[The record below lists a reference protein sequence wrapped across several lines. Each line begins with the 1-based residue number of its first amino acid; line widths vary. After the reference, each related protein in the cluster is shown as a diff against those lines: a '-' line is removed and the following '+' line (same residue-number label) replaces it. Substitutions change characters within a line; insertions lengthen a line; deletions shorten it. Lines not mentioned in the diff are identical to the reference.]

1 MKLEHHHPWREGERL
16 AVGFFAPRH
25 PRGAGAGRGLL
36 VAALLAAVAVVVR
49 AAPAPAGMACGSYVG
64 DGTDDREVAGLPFRP
79 DVVFVK
85 GDLKQPAVCRSASMT
100 GDAAKKPTEDL
111 AFQTNLIQELRDDGF
126 VVGSDPAVNQA
137 GVRYDWI
144 AFQAAGDEFMYGTY
158 KGDNVDGRAIGGVG
172 FQPDLVMILHN
183 KAKKAWL
190 RTAAMAGDLSLPFA
204 AAGGAENR
212 IQALTTTGFQVG
224 NDAAVNKVGDDY
236 HWLAWN
242 AGPFGLVVGSFL
254 GDGSDDRVID
264 GLGQAPGW
272 VILKSEGPEPA
283 VQRLTTLGAADSTLS
298 FEAEASFPDGLQAL
312 LADGFVVG
320 KRKEVNEAGKAIYF
334 ASFARQDL
342 AADLRL
348 SKQANAPSAGVGAIV
363 TYTIAV
369 ENLGPGRAT
378 GVEVAD
384 GLPATLTLANQAATQ
399 GGYDAGSGRWTV
411 GALDPGGQAL
421 LLLGAR
427 VEAAAA
433 GDTVKN
439 TARVVTLDQD
449 DPVAANDSATAFV
462 YVPGADLRVSKAVDD
477 PFPGE
482 GDTVTF
488 TVTVANDGPDAAGNV
503 TVADQLPAG
512 LVHVGSTA
520 SQGAYLA
527 AWGQWFVG
535 TLPAGT
541 SATLS
546 LAAVVAAGTSGQQLV
561 NVATAQASEPAD
573 PVAADN
579 AASAEVAVN
588 GTDLY
593 VTKVVDLPAPAEGSS
608 ITYTVTVGNAGP
620 LATAGV
626 VVSDLLP
633 AGVRYDAHAASA
645 ATSYVP
651 ATGVWTVGDLGVGA
665 VATLTLQATVLSQTA
680 GLVITNTA
688 ALTGSDLVD
697 PNADNDAASANITVA
712 GTNLALALAASDTVP
727 LVAQDVVLRARIWN
741 EGSNPAGGVTA
752 QMTVPATLA
761 FVSAAPSRGSYVPAS
776 GAWTVGTV
784 AVGDTATLD
793 LAVRPLPAA
802 VGAAPTVTVAITGSN
817 QVDREPADD
826 TAAVQLAVAAAAD
839 LQLRKRVSPALA
851 AAGDTLRYRVVV
863 SNAGPSA
870 AGGVAVRDTLAT
882 GLQFLSALAS
892 QGEYTVATGLWGV
905 GGLANGDSAA
915 LQLEAV
921 VAPGSAGVDLV
932 NEAAVVA
939 VDAADPAPGDEEA
952 RAVVRVS
959 GADLSVELAADPQ
972 AVLAGTVSTVTVSL
986 HNGGPDHATQV
997 RLAVVWPPQL
1007 ALESA
1012 APDQGSFE
1020 PGTGVW
1026 ELGALTA
1033 GETASLVLALRAG
1046 VEAPDGVATVTAAV
1060 SAVAEADPTPGQES
1074 AAVDLTVTSASVA
1087 WRATA
1092 RVPAAV
1098 HPGAAVPDL
1107 LRLRLASAAAVPETL
1122 TSLTLTNYG
1131 VGAGAQAA
1139 LDAEWDSLALYV
1151 ERGGLRAPAR
1161 ARDGDEAPAQRFA
1174 AGRLTFADLAEA
1186 VAPGD
1191 TVWLAVAGRVAL
1203 AARDGD
1209 QLAVGVASADDVAL
1223 APGAALSAAW
1233 PLTAGAALTVDGF
1246 VAAQARLH
1254 PVTDTVLPLGATR
1267 RLALDVTLP
1276 GNGYAPD
1283 RLQRLNVV
1291 NAGDAD
1297 QLDLPRL
1304 EAWADD
1310 GDGVF
1315 AAATDP
1321 RLGAFAFTGD
1331 RWELTGLAWDV
1342 PPSGSRVF
1350 VTVDVAVAAAEGRE
1364 VRLAL
1369 PGPPEP
1375 GVGLL
1380 SANDGPL
1387 DAALVNPVGLVIA
1400 RTDRLVVSSRPLAG
1414 ATVAPGAADVPLLA
1428 LQVANPDTLERRLT
1442 ALAVA
1447 NAGLSAHGGGQA
1459 ERDAA
1464 FSRLALH
1471 ADGDGDGV
1479 FDGAPVDPVLG
1490 ESVFAG
1496 GTAVFSGLDVT
1507 LAARSVAG
1515 LWVAGDVSLSAAAD
1529 GDALGAV
1536 VAGPAALSVEPPT
1549 EVTAAD
1555 WPVDGGARWTVDGL
1569 VAAQLVCA
1577 APRPAVL
1584 GPGDGPALALD
1595 LEVPG
1600 NGYAGDVLNGL
1611 EVRNLGSALPADLA
1625 DMRLWRDG
1633 GDGVFGGDDLDLAP
1647 LVPLAGAWRSPLL
1660 SEALP
1665 AGGARLFVSVTAAAA
1680 LTDSATV
1687 RLGLPVNGV
1696 TVASGNDGPRDASVA
1711 SPTTLLLSTAPLLA
1725 SLELLV
1731 PASTLGQ
1738 SVDLR
1743 MTVRN
1748 LGAETLLGV
1757 LPADIAVAGTGD
1769 LELLSEP
1776 PAAVDLAPDASA
1788 EFTWTWRA
1796 AVVGDLLVTGAAA
1809 GTGAGDGQPRRSLP
1823 VSSNGHHVFD
1833 PALALDLFPVAD
1845 RPFTVVRGQTGVVPL
1860 MLTLANPNGAAAA
1873 SVRVDA
1879 LRLRLEDETGAGVVP
1894 AGLLSRVVVQEG
1906 GNVYLD
1912 KTDVEGT
1919 GADLRLVFTRP
1930 ALVTVNEPVTL
1941 GVRVDIAAD
1950 TTVPRFRF
1958 ALVDGTG
1965 VTASDAVSG
1974 LPASVQLGSGAYPV
1988 LSGLGR
1994 VTDDAV
2000 ALEVAAAPA
2009 PDRTAGPG
2017 QAGVTLLEL
2026 QLTNPGLPEVTN
2038 EVQAEA
2044 FAITLVDTLGAPLAE
2059 PARWLQSLRVEAG
2072 AQLLLDRPLAADDD
2086 TLLACALSPPAVV
2099 APGTPLALRVTG
2111 RIADAAVPGAF
2122 RARLAASARWEA
2134 RDRGTG
2140 AEVPVVYAQSP
2151 LAGPRITVQAAATT
2165 VLAGGAAEF
2174 PPQLPV
2180 GALDVPA
2187 LTVVLRHPGA
2197 AGAAPIRCQGLRL
2210 VCLDQ
2215 ARQRLRPATYLD
2227 RVVVRRGDV
2236 VVGAAEAPGEADV
2249 VLALGDWTLPA
2260 GGETSLSV
2268 LADLEATAPVG
2279 SLEIVLSLDGLD
2291 AVDANL
2297 GTPVALAAIPGADLP
2312 LGSGLTLLQRPADLL
2327 RVGLAGRL
2335 PVVLG
2340 VAAAETPAVELT
2352 FANPALSG
2360 AGDIVLET
2368 LTLRAADRTLAAA
2381 PIGAAVSRLAA
2392 YRDGALWA
2400 VCDTLAP
2407 DAAVAVL
2414 RPATPAVVPSGATLT
2429 LEVRAA
2435 FTAAPPA
2442 GGLRLGVTADDVGV
2456 RQPGGALFAI
2466 RVEPESGSSFPLW
2479 TEAGEFSARG
2489 LAASYSNFPNPF
2501 AAGREATTFVY
2512 ELSGPAA
2519 VTLRIRTVHGETVTT
2534 LAEGAERAAGLH
2546 QEDRWDGRNER
2557 GVAVLNGVYVA
2568 ELTVRYA
2575 GGAEERLRRK
2585 VAVLR

>member
-1 MKLEHHHPWREGERL
+1 ML
-16 AVGFFAPRH
+16 A
-25 PRGAGAGRGLL
+25 
-36 VAALLAAVAVVVR
+36 AAVLAAVAAVLQ
-49 AAPAPAGMACGSYVG
+49 AAPASARMAAGSYLG
-64 DGTDDREVAGLPFRP
+64 DGQDDRAIVGLPLDP
-79 DVVFVK
+79 DVVFIK
-85 GDLKQPAVCRSASMT
+85 GDLRQPTVCRSATMT
-100 GDAAKKPTEDL
+100 GDAAKKLTEDL
-111 AFQTNLIQELRDDGF
+111 ALQPNLIQELLENGF

-144 AFQAAGDEFMYGTY
+144 AFQASADEFSFGSYV
-158 KGDNVDGRAIGGVG
+158 GDKTDDRDIDGVG
-172 FQPDLVMILHN
+172 FAPELVIVAHG
-183 KAKKAWL
+183 KAKKAWW
-190 RTAAMAGDLSLPFA
+190 RSAAMAGDVSLPFSA
-204 AAGGAENR
+204 DGRANNR
-212 IQALTTTGFQVG
+212 IQALGADGFQVG
-224 NDAAVNKVGDDY
+224 DDDGVNKNSEPY

-242 AGPFGLVVGSFL
+242 AGPAGVAVGSFL
-254 GDGSDDRVID
+254 GDGSDDRPVV
-264 GLGQAPGW
+264 GLGHAPGW
-272 VILKSEGPEPA
+272 VIVKADAARTA
-283 VQRLTTLGAADSTLS
+283 VHRTTALGEADATLS
-298 FEAEASFPDGLQAL
+298 FQADFNFPDGVQAL
-312 LADGFVVG
+312 LPDGFVVG
-320 KRKEVNEAGKAIYF
+320 AHPEVNEDGKAVYF

-342 AADLRL
+342 EADLRL
-348 SKQANAPSAGVGAIV
+348 VKQANMPTAGVGDVV
-363 TYTIAV
+363 TYTIAL

-384 GLPATLTLANQAATQ
+384 GLPPTLASLNATASQ
-399 GGYDAGSGRWTV
+399 GSYDGASGRWQV
-411 GALDPGGQAL
+411 GNLDAGGQAL
-421 LLLGAR
+421 LILGAR

-433 GDTVKN
+433 GDTAAN
-439 TARVVTLDQD
+439 TAWVAALDQA
-449 DPVAANDSATAFV
+449 DPVAANDSSAASV
-462 YVPGADLRVSKAVDD
+462 YVPGADLRAAKSVDD
-477 PFPGE
+477 LAPSV
-482 GDTVTF
+482 GDTVVF
-488 TVTVANDGPDAAGNV
+488 TVAVANDGPDAASNV
-503 TVADQLPAG
+503 AVADPLPAG
-512 LVHVGSTA
+512 LAYAGSAA
-520 SQGAYLA
+520 SQGAYLE

-535 TLPAGT
+535 TLPAGAT
-541 SATLS
+541 ATLS
-546 LAAVVAAGTSGQQLV
+546 LAAVVAPGTSGQQLV
-561 NVATAQASEPAD
+561 NVATAQAAAPGD
-573 PVAADN
+573 PDAADN
-579 AASAEVAVN
+579 AASAEIAVN

-593 VTKVVDLPAPAEGSS
+593 VTKAVDAPAPAQGAPV
-608 ITYTVTVGNAGP
+608 TYTVTAGNAGP
-620 LATAGV
+620 HATGGV
-626 VVSDLLP
+626 VVVDQLP
-633 AGVRYDAHAASA
+633 AGLRYDAHAASA
-645 ATSYVP
+645 GTAYDP
-651 ATGVWTVGDLGVGA
+651 ATGVWSVGDLAVGA
-665 VATLTLQATVLSQTA
+665 VATLTLQATVLPNTA

-688 ALTGSDLVD
+688 AVAASDLQD
-697 PNADNDAASANITVA
+697 PNESNDAAAVDVFVA
-712 GTNLALALAASDTVP
+712 GTNLALVLAASDTTP
-727 LVAQDVVLRARIWN
+727 LVAQNVVLRAKLWN
-741 EGSNPAGGVTA
+741 EGSNSAGGVTA
-752 QMTVPATLA
+752 QLTVPATLA
-761 FVSAAPSRGSYVPAS
+761 FVSASPSRGSYVPAS
-776 GAWTVGTV
+776 GAWTIGTV
-784 AVGDTATLD
+784 AVGDTARLD
-793 LAVRPLPAA
+793 LTVRPSPAA
-802 VGAAPTVTVAITGSN
+802 VGAPPTVTAAITGSN

-826 TAAVQLAVAAAAD
+826 TASVQLAVAAAAD
-839 LQLRKRVSPALA
+839 LQLRKRVSPAQA

-863 SNAGPSA
+863 ANAGPSA
-870 AGGVAVRDTLAT
+870 AGGVAVRDTLAA
-882 GLQFLSALAS
+882 GLQYLSALAS
-892 QGEYTVATGLWGV
+892 QGSYAAATGLWEV
-905 GGLANGDSAA
+905 GGLASGDSAA
-915 LQLEAV
+915 LDLAAV

-932 NEAAVVA
+932 NDAAVVA
-939 VDAADPAPGDEEA
+939 ADAADPAPGDEEA
-952 RAVVRVS
+952 QAVVRVP
-959 GADLSVELAADPQ
+959 GADLSVALAVDPPGI
-972 AVLAGTVSTVTVSL
+972 LAGTVSTLTVAL
-986 HNGGPDHATQV
+986 HNGGPDRATQV
-997 RLAVVWPPQL
+997 RLAVAWPPQL

-1020 PGTGVW
+1020 PGLGVW
-1026 ELGALTA
+1026 DLGALAA
-1033 GETASLVLALRAG
+1033 GETASLVLALRADMD
-1046 VEAPDGVATVTAAV
+1046 APDGAATVTAAV
-1060 SAVAEADPTPGQES
+1060 TAAAEGDPTPGDES
-1074 AAVDLTVTSASVA
+1074 AAVDLTVSSATVA
-1087 WRATA
+1087 WRAA
-1092 RVPAAV
+1092 AGLPAAV

-1107 LRLRLASAAAVPETL
+1107 LRLRLANAAAVPETL
-1122 TSLTLTNYG
+1122 TSLALTNYG
-1131 VGAGAQAA
+1131 VGAGGQAE
-1139 LDAEWDSLALYV
+1139 LDAEWDSLSLFV
-1151 ERGGLRAPAR
+1151 ERGASRAPAR
-1161 ARDGDEAPAQRFA
+1161 ARDGGEAPAQRFA
-1174 AGRLTFADLAEA
+1174 AGRLAFAGLAEA

-1209 QLAVGVASADDVAL
+1209 RLAVGVAGADDVEF
-1223 APGAALSAAW
+1223 APGAAANAAW
-1233 PLTAGAALTVDGF
+1233 PLTAGAQLTVDGF

-1291 NAGDAD
+1291 NAGDAGRF
-1297 QLDLPRL
+1297 DLPLL

-1315 AAATDP
+1315 AAAADT

-1342 PPSGSRVF
+1342 PPAGARVF
-1350 VTVDVAVAAAEGRE
+1350 VTADVAVTAAEGRE

-1369 PGPPEP
+1369 PGAPES
-1375 GVGLL
+1375 GVGML

-1387 DAALVNPVGLVIA
+1387 DVDVVNPVGLVIT
-1400 RTDRLVVSSRPLAG
+1400 RTDRLVVSPRPLAG
-1414 ATVAPGAADVPLLA
+1414 AAVAPGAADVPLLA
-1428 LQVANPDTLERRLT
+1428 LQVANPDTLARRLT

-1447 NAGLSAHGGGQA
+1447 NAGLSAHGGDQA

-1464 FSRLALH
+1464 FSRLILH

-1496 GTAVFSGLDVT
+1496 GTAAFGGLDVA
-1507 LAARSVAG
+1507 LAPRSATG
-1515 LWVAGDVSLSAAAD
+1515 LWVAGDVSLGAAAD

-1536 VAGPAALSVEPPT
+1536 VAGPAALRVEPPT
-1549 EVTAAD
+1549 ELTAAA
-1555 WPVDGGARWTVDGL
+1555 WPVDSGARWTVDGL
-1569 VAAQLVCA
+1569 VAAQLGCA

-1595 LEVPG
+1595 LRVPG

-1611 EVRNLGSALPADLA
+1611 EVRNLGSALPADLS
-1625 DMRLWRDG
+1625 DVRLWRDG
-1633 GDGVFGGDDLDLAP
+1633 GDGAFGGDDLDVAP

-1660 SEALP
+1660 SETLP
-1665 AGGARLFVSVTAAAA
+1665 PGGARLFVSVSAAAA

-1687 RLGLPVNGV
+1687 RLELPVNGV
-1696 TVASGNDGPRDASVA
+1696 TVASGNDGPRDAAVA

-1725 SLELLV
+1725 SLELLA

-1757 LPADIAVAGTGD
+1757 LPADIAVTGPGGLEPAGD
-1769 LELLSEP
+1769 P
-1776 PAAVDLAPDASA
+1776 PAAVDLAPEASA

-1796 AVVGDLLVTGAAA
+1796 TAVGDLLVTGAAA

-1823 VSSNGHHVFD
+1823 VSSNGHRVFD

-1845 RPFTVVRGQTGVVPL
+1845 RPFTVVRGQTGVVAL

-1879 LRLRLEDETGAGVVP
+1879 LRLRLEDETGAGIAP
-1894 AGLLSRVVVQEG
+1894 ASLLSRVVVQEG

-1912 KTDVEGT
+1912 KLDIAGD
-1919 GADLRLVFTRP
+1919 GADLRLDFTQP
-1930 ALVTVNEPVTL
+1930 AVVTVNEPVTL

-1950 TTVPRFRF
+1950 TAVPRFRL
-1958 ALVDGTG
+1958 ALVDSAG
-1965 VTASDAVSG
+1965 VTARDAVSG
-1974 LPASVQLGSGAYPV
+1974 LPAAVRLGSGAYPV

-2009 PDRTAGPG
+2009 PDCTAGPG
-2017 QAGVTLLEL
+2017 QAGLALLEL
-2026 QLTNPGLPEVTN
+2026 QLTNPGLPDVTN

-2044 FAITLVDTLGAPLAE
+2044 LAITLVDTLGAPLAE

-2086 TLLACALSPPAVV
+2086 TLLACALSPPAIV
-2099 APGTPLALRVTG
+2099 APGTPLPLRVTG

-2122 RARLAASARWEA
+2122 RARLAAPDRWGA

-2140 AEVPVVYAQSP
+2140 AAVPVVYAQSP
-2151 LAGPRITVQAAATT
+2151 LAGPQVTVQAAATT

-2174 PPQLPV
+2174 PSRLPV

-2197 AGAAPIRCQGLRL
+2197 AGAAPIRCRSLRL

-2236 VVGAAEAPGEADV
+2236 VVGVAEAPGEEEV
-2249 VLALGDWTLPA
+2249 SLALGDWTLPA
-2260 GGETSLSV
+2260 GGETSLTV

-2279 SLEIVLSLDGLD
+2279 SLEIVLALDGLD

-2327 RVGLAGRL
+2327 RVGLTGRL

-2340 VAAAETPAVELT
+2340 VAAPETPAAELT
-2352 FANPALSG
+2352 FANPAPPGS
-2360 AGDIVLET
+2360 GDIELEA
-2368 LTLRAADRTLAAA
+2368 LTLRAADRALAAV

-2414 RPATPAVVPSGATLT
+2414 RPAAPAVVPPGATLT

-2442 GGLRLGVTADDVGV
+2442 SGLRLGVTADDVGV

-2466 RVEPESGSSFPLW
+2466 RVEPASGSAFPLW

-2501 AAGREATTFVY
+2501 AAGREATAFVY
-2512 ELSGPAA
+2512 ELAGPAT
-2519 VTLRIRTVHGETVTT
+2519 VTLRIRTVHGETVAT
-2534 LAEGAERAAGLH
+2534 LAEDAERAAGLH

-2575 GGAEERLRRK
+2575 GGGEERLRRK